1 MNKETLRMQM
11 LAGIITE
18 GQYKHGLNEN
28 EGTNLKDFALQKIK
42 PYLEK
47 EGYKVGLFS
56 SVSSVPLEK
65 MKEDKTLSALVL
77 DSKTT
82 QLDVVL
88 ANNEKAAKILGSS
101 DSQEGELMKDL
112 GLKSWKDSEKGEV
125 YFQDRS
131 FYGDGLGITLMIK
144 F

>member
-1 MNKETLRMQM
+1 MRKSCHAQATGDQD
-11 LAGIITE
+11 G
-18 GQYKHGLNEN
+18 G
-28 EGTNLKDFALQKIK
+28 
-42 PYLEK
+42 
-47 EGYKVGLFS
+47 GLFYFIPVINEYLYS
-56 SVSSVPLEK
+56 FIDNIQGAS
-65 MKEDKTLSALVL
+65 KEDKTLSALVL
-77 DSKTT
+77 DSTAT

-125 YFQDRS
+125 YFQDRR
-131 FYGDGLGITLMIK
+131 FYGDGLGIILMIK